1 MNIFKLSIKNIISK
15 PLSSLLSLALLVF
28 GIGIISLLL
37 QLNSLIKTQMDNNL
51 KGIDMVVGA
60 KGSPLQLILSAVY
73 HIDSPTGNISVED
86 AKKIKNNRM
95 VGSSIDLLY
104 GDNYKGYRIVGTD
117 DEFLDLYDA
126 KIKDGRKWENP
137 FEVVVGSKI
146 YSNLGLKLD
155 DELISSHGLR
165 ETGEAHG
172 DQLFK
177 IVGLLEPSN
186 SVIDQLIVTSPESIW
201 DLHGE
206 HDHSGEKHDDKH
218 DHEHDDEHDHE
229 HDDEEITAM
238 LIKFKNPM
246 NIIQFPRQINEET
259 NLQAAVPSYEI
270 SRLFKLFGFGIE
282 TLTYLA
288 YLIIIVSAF
297 SLFINLFN
305 SMRDRKY
312 EMALIRT
319 LGSSRSQLSF
329 MIIFESLILTTVG
342 FLLGLLVS
350 RLGVMFVSSLMEES
364 LNYNLNSFG
373 ILNEELWLLI
383 LSIFIGLISSII
395 PALQVYNLNISEGN
409 AEVHDY
415 FYIPGIIMLCCGLAV
430 YSIFSYRNRLTQIK
444 IGTLNSFLT
453 SLLIFFFLL
462 KT

>member
-206 HDHSGEKHDDKH
+206 HDHSGE
-218 DHEHDDEHDHE
+218 EHDDEHDHE

-395 PALQVYNLNISEGN
+395 PALQVYNLNISEVLGD
-409 AEVHDY
+409 E
-415 FYIPGIIMLCCGLAV
+415 
-430 YSIFSYRNRLTQIK
+430 
-444 IGTLNSFLT
+444 
-453 SLLIFFFLL
+453 
-462 KT
+462 

>member
-15 PLSSLLSLALLVF
+15 PLNSILSLALLIL

-86 AKKIKNNRM
+86 AEEIKNNRM

-104 GDNYKGYRIVGTD
+104 GDNYKGYRIVGTED
-117 DEFLDLYDA
+117 KFLDLYNA
-126 KIKDGRKWENP
+126 KIKDGKKWNAP
-137 FEVVVGSKI
+137 FEVVVGAKI
-146 YSNLGLKLD
+146 YSKLNINLD

-165 ETGEAHG
+165 ETGEAHVN
-172 DQLFK
+172 QPFK
-177 IVGLLEPSN
+177 VVGLLEPSN
-186 SVIDQLIVTSPESIW
+186 SVVDQLIITSPQSIW
-201 DLHGE
+201 DLH
-206 HDHSGEKHDDKH
+206 
-218 DHEHDDEHDHE
+218 DEHDHDDE
-229 HDDEEITAM
+229 DHEEHHDEDHEEHEHDHDDEDHDEHEHDHDDEDHDEHEHDHDDKEITAM
-238 LIKFKNPM
+238 LIKFKSPM
-246 NIIQFPRQINEET
+246 NIIQFPRQINENT

-288 YLIIIVSAF
+288 YLIILVSGF

-305 SMRDRKY
+305 SMRERKY

-319 LGSSRSQLSF
+319 LGASRSQLSV
-329 MIIFESLILTTVG
+329 MVIFESLILTISG

-364 LNYNLNSFG
+364 LNYSLSSLY
-373 ILNEELWLLI
+373 ILNEEFWLLG
-383 LSIFIGLISSII
+383 LSILIGLISSLI
-395 PALQVYNLNISEGN
+395 PAIQVYKMNISE
-409 AEVHDY
+409 
-415 FYIPGIIMLCCGLAV
+415 ILADE
-430 YSIFSYRNRLTQIK
+430 
-444 IGTLNSFLT
+444 
-453 SLLIFFFLL
+453 
-462 KT
+462 

>member
-15 PLSSLLSLALLVF
+15 PLNSILSLALLIL

-86 AKKIKNNRM
+86 AEEIKNNRM

-104 GDNYKGYRIVGTD
+104 GDNYKGYRIVGTED
-117 DEFLDLYDA
+117 KFLDLYNA
-126 KIKDGRKWENP
+126 KIKDGKKWNAP
-137 FEVVVGSKI
+137 FEVVVGAKI
-146 YSNLGLKLD
+146 YSKLNINLN

-165 ETGEAHG
+165 ETGEAHVN
-172 DQLFK
+172 QPFK
-177 IVGLLEPSN
+177 VVGLLEPSN
-186 SVIDQLIVTSPESIW
+186 SVVDQLIITSPQSIW
-201 DLHGE
+201 DLHDE
-206 HDHSGEKHDDKH
+206 HDHDDEDHDEHEHDHDDEDH
-218 DHEHDDEHDHE
+218 DEHEHDDK
-229 HDDEEITAM
+229 EITAM
-238 LIKFKNPM
+238 LIKFKSPM
-246 NIIQFPRQINEET
+246 NIIQFPRQINENT

-288 YLIIIVSAF
+288 YLIILVSGF

-305 SMRDRKY
+305 SMRERKY

-319 LGSSRSQLSF
+319 LGASRSQLSV
-329 MIIFESLILTTVG
+329 MVIFESLILTISG

-364 LNYNLNSFG
+364 LNYSLSSLY
-373 ILNEELWLLI
+373 ILNEEFWLLG
-383 LSIFIGLISSII
+383 LSILIGLISSLI
-395 PALQVYNLNISEGN
+395 PAIQVYKMNISE
-409 AEVHDY
+409 
-415 FYIPGIIMLCCGLAV
+415 ILADE
-430 YSIFSYRNRLTQIK
+430 
-444 IGTLNSFLT
+444 
-453 SLLIFFFLL
+453 
-462 KT
+462 

>member
-15 PLSSLLSLALLVF
+15 PLNSILSLALLIL

-86 AKKIKNNRM
+86 AEEIKNNRM

-104 GDNYKGYRIVGTD
+104 GDNYKGYRIVGTED
-117 DEFLDLYDA
+117 KFLDLYNA
-126 KIKDGRKWENP
+126 KIKDGKKWNAP
-137 FEVVVGSKI
+137 FEVVVGAKI
-146 YSNLGLKLD
+146 YSKLNINLD

-165 ETGEAHG
+165 ETGEAHVN
-172 DQLFK
+172 QPFK
-177 IVGLLEPSN
+177 VVGLLEPSN
-186 SVIDQLIVTSPESIW
+186 SVVDQLIITSPQSIW
-201 DLHGE
+201 DLH
-206 HDHSGEKHDDKH
+206 
-218 DHEHDDEHDHE
+218 DEHDHDDE
-229 HDDEEITAM
+229 DHEEHHDEDHEEHEHDHDDEDHEEHHDEDHEEHEHDHDDKEITAM
-238 LIKFKNPM
+238 LIKFKSPM
-246 NIIQFPRQINEET
+246 NIIQFPRQINENT

-288 YLIIIVSAF
+288 YLIILVSGF

-305 SMRDRKY
+305 SMRERKY

-319 LGSSRSQLSF
+319 LGASRSQLSV
-329 MIIFESLILTTVG
+329 MVIFESLILTISG

-364 LNYNLNSFG
+364 LNYSLSSLY
-373 ILNEELWLLI
+373 ILNEEFWLLG
-383 LSIFIGLISSII
+383 LSILIGLISSLI
-395 PALQVYNLNISEGN
+395 PAIQVYKMNISE
-409 AEVHDY
+409 
-415 FYIPGIIMLCCGLAV
+415 ILADE
-430 YSIFSYRNRLTQIK
+430 
-444 IGTLNSFLT
+444 
-453 SLLIFFFLL
+453 
-462 KT
+462 

>member
-126 KIKDGRKWENP
+126 KIKDGRKWEDP

-146 YSNLGLKLD
+146 HSKFGLKLD
-155 DELISSHGLR
+155 DELMSSHGLR
-165 ETGEAHG
+165 ETGEAHE

-177 IVGLLEPSN
+177 VVGLLEPSN

-201 DLHGE
+201 DLHAE
-206 HDHSGEKHDDKH
+206 HDHSGEEHDDEH
-218 DHEHDDEHDHE
+218 DNEHDDEHDDEHDHE

-238 LIKFKNPM
+238 LIKFQNPM

-319 LGSSRSQLSF
+319 LGSSRRQLSF

-373 ILNEELWLLI
+373 ILNEELLLLI

-395 PALQVYNLNISEGN
+395 PALQVYNLNISEVLGD
-409 AEVHDY
+409 E
-415 FYIPGIIMLCCGLAV
+415 
-430 YSIFSYRNRLTQIK
+430 
-444 IGTLNSFLT
+444 
-453 SLLIFFFLL
+453 
-462 KT
+462 

>member
-1 MNIFKLSIKNIISK
+1 M
-15 PLSSLLSLALLVF
+15 SLALLIF

-73 HIDSPTGNISVED
+73 HIDSPTGNISFED

-104 GDNYKGYRIVGTD
+104 GDNYKGYRIVGT
-117 DEFLDLYDA
+117 EEKFLELYNA
-126 KIKDGRKWENP
+126 KIKEGRKWNNP
-137 FEVVVGSKI
+137 LEVVVGSKI
-146 YSNLGLKLD
+146 HTKLNISID

-165 ETGEAHG
+165 ETGEQHS

-177 IVGLLEPSN
+177 VVGLLEPSN

-201 DLHGE
+201 DLHDDHDHDEEHE
-206 HDHSGEKHDDKH
+206 HDHDEEHEHDHDEEHEHDHDEEHEHDHDDK
-218 DHEHDDEHDHE
+218 
-229 HDDEEITAM
+229 EITAM
-238 LIKFKNPM
+238 LIKFKSPM
-246 NIIQFPRQINEET
+246 NIIQFPRQINENT

-288 YLIIIVSAF
+288 YLIIIVSGF

-305 SMRDRKY
+305 SMRERKY

-319 LGSSRSQLSF
+319 LGSSRRQLSM

-342 FLLGLLVS
+342 FFIGLLVS

-373 ILNEELWLLI
+373 ILNEELWLLV
-383 LSIFIGLISSII
+383 LSIFIGLVSSII
-395 PALQVYNLNISEGN
+395 PALQVYNLNISET
-409 AEVHDY
+409 
-415 FYIPGIIMLCCGLAV
+415 LADE
-430 YSIFSYRNRLTQIK
+430 
-444 IGTLNSFLT
+444 
-453 SLLIFFFLL
+453 
-462 KT
+462 

>member
-1 MNIFKLSIKNIISK
+1 
-15 PLSSLLSLALLVF
+15 
-28 GIGIISLLL
+28 
-37 QLNSLIKTQMDNNL
+37 MDNNL

-73 HIDSPTGNISVED
+73 HIDSPTGNISIED

-126 KIKDGRKWENP
+126 KIKDGRKWEDP

-146 YSNLGLKLD
+146 HSKFGLKLD
-155 DELISSHGLR
+155 DELMSSHGLR
-165 ETGEAHG
+165 ETGEAHA

-201 DLHGE
+201 DLHAE
-206 HDHSGEKHDDKH
+206 HDHSGDEHDDEHDHEHDDEH

-238 LIKFKNPM
+238 LIKFQNPM

-319 LGSSRSQLSF
+319 LGSSRRQLSF

-395 PALQVYNLNISEGN
+395 PALQVYNLNISEVLGD
-409 AEVHDY
+409 E
-415 FYIPGIIMLCCGLAV
+415 
-430 YSIFSYRNRLTQIK
+430 
-444 IGTLNSFLT
+444 
-453 SLLIFFFLL
+453 
-462 KT
+462 

>member
-126 KIKDGRKWENP
+126 KIKDGRKWEDP

-155 DELISSHGLR
+155 DEIISSHGLR

-206 HDHSGEKHDDKH
+206 HDDVHDHEHDDEHDHEHDDEHDHEHDDEH

-238 LIKFKNPM
+238 LIKFQNPM

-383 LSIFIGLISSII
+383 LSTFIGLISSII
-395 PALQVYNLNISEGN
+395 PALQVYNLNISEVLGD
-409 AEVHDY
+409 E
-415 FYIPGIIMLCCGLAV
+415 
-430 YSIFSYRNRLTQIK
+430 
-444 IGTLNSFLT
+444 
-453 SLLIFFFLL
+453 
-462 KT
+462 

>member
-1 MNIFKLSIKNIISK
+1 MNIFKLSIKNIVSK
-15 PLSSLLSLALLVF
+15 PLNSILSLALLIF
-28 GIGIISLLL
+28 GIGIISLML

-86 AKKIKNNRM
+86 AEKIKNNRM

-104 GDNYKGYRIVGTD
+104 GDNYKGYRIVGT
-117 DEFLDLYDA
+117 EQKFLDLYNA
-126 KIKDGRKWENP
+126 KIKEGKKWDEP

-146 YSNLGLKLD
+146 YSKFNIKID
-155 DELISSHGLR
+155 DELVSSHGLR
-165 ETGEAHG
+165 ETGELHT
-172 DQLFK
+172 DRLFK
-177 IVGLLEPSN
+177 VVGLLEPSN
-186 SVIDQLIVTSPESIW
+186 SVIDQLIVTSPQSIW
-201 DLHGE
+201 DLHDD
-206 HDHSGEKHDDKH
+206 HDHGSEDHEEEH
-218 DHEHDDEHDHE
+218 DHEHDEEHDHDHDEEHDHEHDEEHDHDHDEEHDHEHEEEHDHE
-229 HDDEEITAM
+229 HDDKEITAM
-238 LIKFKNPM
+238 LIKFKSPM
-246 NIIQFPRQINEET
+246 NIIQFPRQINEDT

-305 SMRDRKY
+305 SMRERKY

-319 LGSSRSQLSF
+319 LGSSRRQLSM

-342 FLLGLLVS
+342 FFIGLLVS

-364 LNYNLNSFG
+364 LNYNLKSFG
-373 ILNEELWLLI
+373 ILNEELWLLG

-395 PALQVYNLNISEGN
+395 PALQVYNLNISET
-409 AEVHDY
+409 
-415 FYIPGIIMLCCGLAV
+415 LADE
-430 YSIFSYRNRLTQIK
+430 
-444 IGTLNSFLT
+444 
-453 SLLIFFFLL
+453 
-462 KT
+462 